1 MGSSGSS
8 TIARECGHQHSRR
21 RPRWT
26 SKRTL
31 VDLKD
36 LRLASIVML
45 SAGVLLPWFGHPG
58 PGCFLRAATEIP
70 CPLCGMSTSVQE
82 TMRFDLR
89 SAWLATPAG
98 IAAVVVAAGLLLYR
112 GRGKVSVPAWAPL
125 AVLGV
130 MWIYQL
136 FRFSVL

>member
-1 MGSSGSS
+1 M
-8 TIARECGHQHSRR
+8 SR
-21 RPRWT
+21 
-26 SKRTL
+26 RTL

-45 SAGVLLPWFGHPG
+45 GGGVLLPWFGHPG
-58 PGCFLRAATEIP
+58 PGCFLRAATGIP

-82 TMRFDLR
+82 TMRLDFR
-89 SAWLATPAG
+89 SAWVATPAG
-98 IAAVVVAAGLLLYR
+98 IVAVVVAAGLLLYR
-112 GRGKVSVPAWAPL
+112 GRGRIPIPAWIPFAI
-125 AVLGV
+125 LGA

>member
-1 MGSSGSS
+1 M
-8 TIARECGHQHSRR
+8 SR
-21 RPRWT
+21 
-26 SKRTL
+26 RTL

-45 SAGVLLPWFGHPG
+45 GAGVLLPWFGHPG
-58 PGCFLRAATEIP
+58 PGCFLRAATGIP

-82 TMRFDLR
+82 TMHFDLR

-98 IAAVVVAAGLLLYR
+98 IAAVVAAAALLLYR
-112 GRGKVSVPAWAPL
+112 RRGRIPVPVWVPFAI
-125 AVLGV
+125 LGA